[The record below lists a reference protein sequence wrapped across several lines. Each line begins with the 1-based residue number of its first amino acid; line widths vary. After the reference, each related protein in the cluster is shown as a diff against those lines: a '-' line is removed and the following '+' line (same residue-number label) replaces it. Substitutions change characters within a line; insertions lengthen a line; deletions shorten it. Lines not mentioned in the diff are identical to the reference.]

1 MPHTITMQEKSK
13 NPSVKDEENL
23 FRLISCL
30 INNYNNYAQIDL
42 RIETKCEI
50 EINDHIFNVEEF
62 DENSLLN
69 KDDELKG
76 LNISKSELYHSFVDS
91 FDELSI
97 SILDF
102 KQNNFQLLK
111 NIFQIK
117 QLPIIQLYE
126 FVNKLLK
133 LQATPSK
140 NRLKFKHRENSI
152 SNTESKTIMIKLA
165 LHLLHILTTSNRPCI
180 EFFH

>member
-1 MPHTITMQEKSK
+1 MPHTITMQDKSK
-13 NPSVKDEENL
+13 NPSAKDEENL

-50 EINDHIFNVEEF
+50 EINDQFFNVEEI

-69 KDDELKG
+69 KNEELKG

-102 KQNNFQLLK
+102 KQNNFQWLK
-111 NIFQIK
+111 NVFQIK

-140 NRLKFKHRENSI
+140 NRLKFKHRDGSI

-165 LHLLHILTTSNRPCI
+165 LHLLHILTTSNVPCI